1 MASDVVGMAAN
12 IAQLAGVD
20 ALGLITMIVEA
31 AKAARRNKKTCIEL
45 AQLVEQV
52 GDLLRALQEQ
62 PGVTVMERPETSAPL
77 RELQETLRRAYEL
90 VESCRRGSYPRRFC
104 AGKDQGES
112 LRDVQ
117 SRIGIY
123 LQLFPIICHIDG
135 TRLLVRVI
143 ADGAAA
149 CSPRSERGEDEVL
162 MSLTNRPNPQNRF
175 QKFSYSQLVHAT
187 NDFSLDGQ
195 LEQGTLAIFY
205 KGKLHGNDVTIKR
218 LSVSS
223 SGQRLPECMSENEL
237 FKNEINILPEL
248 QQKNVA
254 KLVGFCT
261 EHSERVT
268 VYECMQNGSL
278 ENIIF
283 GPVATRSILDW
294 PTRFRIIEGI
304 AQGLAYLHNYS
315 TVRVI
320 HRDLKPS
327 NILLDSDMNPK
338 ISNFEL
344 AEMLSSGTDEQK
356 TDNVVGSIGF
366 SAPEYMHKGIFSV
379 KTDVYSFGIMVLE
392 IISGK
397 RWTQPNQK
405 RFHRDL
411 LTWAWVRPSCCGTY
425 AARRLKDLVDPA
437 LHAVSFRSRALPRCL
452 SFPARRRALS
462 QQREMRRCVRAALLC
477 IQESPRRRPSMPEV
491 VHMLRPRKTAPPLP
505 GRSRFTTASSLH
517 GGDVKSS

>member
-1 MASDVVGMAAN
+1 MASEAVSMAAN
-12 IAQLAGVD
+12 IAQLTGVD

-31 AKAARRNKKTCIEL
+31 AKAARRNKRTCLEL
-45 AQLVEQV
+45 ARLVEQV

-77 RELQETLRRAYEL
+77 RELQETLRRAHEL
-90 VESCRRGSYPRRFC
+90 VESCRRRGSYPRRLF
-104 AGKDQGES
+104 AGKEQGES
-112 LRDVQ
+112 LREVQ
-117 SRIGIY
+117 SKISIY

-149 CSPRSERGEDEVL
+149 ARSPRPEDEEDEVL
-162 MSLTNRPNPQNRF
+162 MSLTNRPNPQARF
-175 QKFSYSQLVHAT
+175 EKFSYSQLVHAT
-187 NDFSLDGQ
+187 NDFSLDSQ
-195 LEQGTLAIFY
+195 LEQSTLATLY

-218 LSVSS
+218 LSLLT

-237 FKNEINILPEL
+237 FKNEIKILPEL
-248 QQKNVA
+248 EHKNVA

-261 EHSERVT
+261 ERRERTT
-268 VYECMQNGSL
+268 VYEFMQNGRA
-278 ENIIF
+278 
-283 GPVATRSILDW
+283 ATARSILDW

-315 TVRVI
+315 RVCII

-379 KTDVYSFGIMVLE
+379 KTDVYSFGVMVLE

-397 RWTQPNQK
+397 RWTQPNQT
-405 RFHRDL
+405 RFHKDL
-411 LTWAWVRPSCCGTY
+411 LTWAWVRSWCCG
-425 AARRLKDLVDPA
+425 ARVARRLKELVDPP
-437 LHAVSFRSRALPRCL
+437 LHAASFRGGALPRCL
-452 SFPARRRALS
+452 SLPARRRALS
-462 QQREMRRCVRAALLC
+462 QQREMRRCARAALLC
-477 IQESPRRRPSMPEV
+477 IQESPKRRPAMPEV
-491 VHMLRPRKTAPPLP
+491 VHMLRPRGKATPPLP
-505 GRSRFTTASSLH
+505 GRSRFTAARASSIH
-517 GGDVKSS
+517 GGETSS

>member
-1 MASDVVGMAAN
+1 MASEAVSMAAN
-12 IAQLAGVD
+12 IAQLTGVD

-31 AKAARRNKKTCIEL
+31 AKAARRNKRTCLEL
-45 AQLVEQV
+45 ARLVEQV

-77 RELQETLRRAYEL
+77 RELQETLRRAHEL
-90 VESCRRGSYPRRFC
+90 VESCRRRGSYPRRLF
-104 AGKDQGES
+104 AGKEQGES
-112 LRDVQ
+112 LREVQ
-117 SRIGIY
+117 SKISIY

-149 CSPRSERGEDEVL
+149 ARSPRPEDEEDEVL
-162 MSLTNRPNPQNRF
+162 MSLTNRPNPQARF
-175 QKFSYSQLVHAT
+175 EKFSYSQLVHAT
-187 NDFSLDGQ
+187 NDFSLDSQ
-195 LEQGTLAIFY
+195 LEQSTLATLY

-218 LSVSS
+218 LSLLTSDFVD
-223 SGQRLPECMSENEL
+223 EL
-237 FKNEINILPEL
+237 IVAIL
-248 QQKNVA
+248 QA
-254 KLVGFCT
+254 FAGA
-261 EHSERVT
+261 
-268 VYECMQNGSL
+268 
-278 ENIIF
+278 
-283 GPVATRSILDW
+283 ATARSILDW

-315 TVRVI
+315 RVCII

-379 KTDVYSFGIMVLE
+379 KTDVYSFGVMVLE

-397 RWTQPNQK
+397 RWTQPNQT
-405 RFHRDL
+405 RFHKDL
-411 LTWAWVRPSCCGTY
+411 LTWVC
-425 AARRLKDLVDPA
+425 
-437 LHAVSFRSRALPRCL
+437 
-452 SFPARRRALS
+452 
-462 QQREMRRCVRAALLC
+462 
-477 IQESPRRRPSMPEV
+477 
-491 VHMLRPRKTAPPLP
+491 
-505 GRSRFTTASSLH
+505 
-517 GGDVKSS
+517 